1 MSRRPA
7 ATDVFRAIADPTRRS
22 ILDLLGHG
30 EQPVTGL
37 ARQFDV
43 TLSALS
49 QHLGVLRQ
57 VGLVSVRQVGRER
70 LYRLNAD
77 ALKEVSDWVGR
88 YERFWRE
95 RLEILGD
102 ELENDP

>member
-1 MSRRPA
+1 MGRRPA

-22 ILDLLGHG
+22 ILDLLGHR

-70 LYRLNAD
+70 LYRRNAD

-102 ELENDP
+102 EPDG